1 MAAKQFAKAYK
12 EFRAQAAIELVFLP
26 ALPEP
31 FTRAALTEMR
41 AHLDPMLV
49 RNSDPEA
56 VAQGVFSPLYVLLSD
71 PLHWDTQATMW
82 LHLHQLTF
90 FTISNP
96 VKAAE
101 FLRYAES
108 RHKRLFP
115 AAGNDMMA
123 LASSMMGGGDNP
135 LAGLASLGGVKN
147 LSDLQ
152 NIDVEKLLGGFP
164 GLSDLAKSITE
175 TIAAIT
181 AGDLDET
188 GVRAKIH
195 ETYEVVRAHP
205 MIGGVL
211 PSEDALLQAATCL
224 FKKNDAD
231 AEAMDLD

>member
-12 EFRAQAAIELVFLP
+12 EFRVQAAIELAFLP

-31 FTRAALTEMR
+31 FTRAALAEMR
-41 AHLDPMLV
+41 NHLDPVLV

-56 VAQGVFSPLYVLLSD
+56 VAQGFFTPLYVLLSD
-71 PLHWDTQATMW
+71 PLHWDTAGLMW

-96 VKAAE
+96 VRAAE

-115 AAGNDMMA
+115 ANNNDMMA
-123 LASSMMGGGDNP
+123 LASSMMGAGDNP
-135 LAGLASLGGVKN
+135 LAGLASLGSVK
-147 LSDLQ
+147 DLKD
-152 NIDVEKLLGGFP
+152 IDIEKLLGGFP
-164 GLSDLAKSITE
+164 GLSDVAKTVTE
-175 TIAAIT
+175 TISAVT
-181 AGDLDET
+181 AGNLDEAA
-188 GVRAKIH
+188 VRAKIH

-205 MIGGVL
+205 IIGGVF
-211 PSEDALLQAATCL
+211 PPEDALLQAATCL
-224 FKKNDAD
+224 FKKSDAD